1 MRRFQI
7 AAITVAFLIF
17 PVQAWA
23 AGLPEGVSVD
33 VVATYASDLPGVEK
47 VELKKVTLA
56 PGAKLE
62 NFPLKTVDF
71 CNSTQGI
78 IRVTDETTGSTTI
91 YAAGSRWQPK
101 MGHTASISNPGTETH
116 IHWVYAFTLKK

>member
-7 AAITVAFLIF
+7 ATIVMAFLFF

-23 AGLPEGVSVD
+23 AGLPEGVTVD
-33 VVATYASDLPGVEK
+33 VVATYASAIPGVEK

-62 NFPLKTVDF
+62 NFPLGTVDF

-78 IRVTDETTGSTTI
+78 IRVTDETDGTTNI
-91 YAAGSRWQPK
+91 YAPGSRWQPI